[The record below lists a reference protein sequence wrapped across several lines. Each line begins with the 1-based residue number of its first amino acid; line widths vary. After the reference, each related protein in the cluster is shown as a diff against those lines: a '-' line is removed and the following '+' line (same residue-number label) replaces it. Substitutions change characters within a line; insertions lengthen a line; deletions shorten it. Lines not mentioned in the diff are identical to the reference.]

1 MAAVEAGFEKSLS
14 QTLSGINLENVFVRV
29 KQIEAIRNI
38 VILKKETIYFCFLP
52 TVIDFPVI
60 ALFL

>member
-38 VILKKETIYFCFLP
+38 VILKKETI
-52 TVIDFPVI
+52 
-60 ALFL
+60 